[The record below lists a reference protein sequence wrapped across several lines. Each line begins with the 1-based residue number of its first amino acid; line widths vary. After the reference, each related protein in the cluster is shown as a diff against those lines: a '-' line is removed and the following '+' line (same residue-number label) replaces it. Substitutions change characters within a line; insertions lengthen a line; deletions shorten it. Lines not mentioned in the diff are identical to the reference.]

1 LFMDLIFSMEQNFI
15 QAILIALGGT
25 FKDILPI
32 ILVLGFFQA
41 VAIRKKIENL
51 PSIAFGLV
59 LVVVGLSIFIVGL
72 EKCVFPIG
80 TQMANQLTDLNFL
93 TSGDEN
99 IVASIKD
106 SIKIDPA
113 IYLWTYVFAFLIG
126 FSTTLAEPALIAVA
140 LKAKEITTGAISA
153 WGLRLSVAL
162 GVAFGVTLGVYRI
175 VTGNPL
181 HYYIAT
187 GYVFL
192 LVQTYFAPKMI
203 VPLAYDSGGVTTS
216 TVTVPL
222 IAALGIG
229 LASNVPGRSPL
240 IDGFGLIAFA
250 SLFPMITVMAYAMI
264 TEILAARKRTADKS

>member
-1 LFMDLIFSMEQNFI
+1 MEQNFF
-15 QAILIALGGT
+15 QLIISALGGT
-25 FKDILPI
+25 FIDILPI

-41 VAIRKKIENL
+41 VAIRKKIPNL
-51 PSIAFGLV
+51 PTIVFGLV

-99 IVASIKD
+99 VLAEIKTSIT
-106 SIKIDPA
+106 IDPA

-153 WGLRLSVAL
+153 WGLRISVAL

-175 VTGNPL
+175 VTGEPL

-264 TEILAARKRTADKS
+264 TEILAKRKRAIDNS

>member
-1 LFMDLIFSMEQNFI
+1 MEQDFI
-15 QAILIALGGT
+15 QSILSALGGT

-51 PSIAFGLV
+51 PTIAFGLV
-59 LVVVGLSIFIVGL
+59 LVVIGLSIFIVGL

-80 TQMANQLTDLNFL
+80 TQMANQLTDLKFL

-99 IVASIKD
+99 ILAAIKN
-106 SIKIDPA
+106 SVKIDPA

-153 WGLRLSVAL
+153 WGLRISVAL

-187 GYVFL
+187 GYAFL

-203 VPLAYDSGGVTTS
+203 IPLAYDSGGVTTS

-229 LASNVPGRSPL
+229 LAANVPGRSPL

-264 TEILAARKRTADKS
+264 TEILAARNKTADE

>member
-1 LFMDLIFSMEQNFI
+1 METGFLDSIRDALSRTFI
-15 QAILIALGGT
+15 
-25 FKDILPI
+25 DILPI
-32 ILVLGFFQA
+32 VLVLGFFQA
-41 VAIRKKIENL
+41 VAIRKKVPNPGRAL
-51 PSIAFGLV
+51 FGLL

-72 EKCVFPIG
+72 EKCVFPVG
-80 TQMANQLTDLNFL
+80 AQMANQLTDLNFL
-93 TSGDEN
+93 TSGDEAQ
-99 IVASIKD
+99 VKELQAS
-106 SIKIDPA
+106 SSIDPS
-113 IYLWTYVFAFLIG
+113 IYFWTYVFAFLIG

-153 WGLRLSVAL
+153 WWLRISVAL
-162 GVAFGVTLGVYRI
+162 GVAMGVALGAYRI
-175 VTGNPL
+175 VTGDPL
-181 HYYIAT
+181 HYYIAS
-187 GYVFL
+187 GYAFL
-192 LVQTYFAPKMI
+192 LAQTYFSPKMI

-264 TEILAARKRTADKS
+264 AEISAKSKRAPK

>member
-1 LFMDLIFSMEQNFI
+1 MEQNFI
-15 QAILIALGGT
+15 QAIVSALGGT

-51 PSIAFGLV
+51 PTIAFGLL

-93 TSGDEN
+93 TSGDESV
-99 IVASIKD
+99 IAAIKD

-153 WGLRLSVAL
+153 WGLRISVAL
-162 GVAFGVTLGVYRI
+162 GVAFGVNLGVYRI

-187 GYVFL
+187 GYAFL

-229 LASNVPGRSPL
+229 LAANVPGRSPL

>member
-1 LFMDLIFSMEQNFI
+1 MNSGILSTLFD
-15 QAILIALGGT
+15 ALFGT
-25 FKDILPI
+25 LLDILPI
-32 ILVLGFFQA
+32 ILVLSFFQA
-41 VAIRKKIENL
+41 VAIRKAIPHLKQKLI
-51 PSIAFGLV
+51 GL
-59 LVVVGLSIFIVGL
+59 LMVVVGLGIFIVGL
-72 EKCVFPIG
+72 EQCVFPIG
-80 TQMANQLTDLNFL
+80 SQMANQLTDLNFL
-93 TSGDEN
+93 AGN
-99 IVASIKD
+99 D
-106 SIKIDPA
+106 SALIETLKNSKQVNPE

-140 LKAKEITTGAISA
+140 YKARDITTGAISA
-153 WGLRLSVAL
+153 WGLRISVAL

-175 VTGNPL
+175 VMGNPL

-187 GYVFL
+187 GYAFL
-192 LVQTYFAPKMI
+192 LIQTWFAPKQI

-264 TEILAARKRTADKS
+264 TEKLSKRKEIDNLS

>member
-1 LFMDLIFSMEQNFI
+1 MGQDFI
-15 QAILIALGGT
+15 QSIVSALGGT

-32 ILVLGFFQA
+32 IMVLGFFQA

-51 PSIAFGLV
+51 PSIVFGLV

-99 IVASIKD
+99 VIAAIKD

-153 WGLRLSVAL
+153 WGLRISVAL

-187 GYVFL
+187 GYAFL

-229 LASNVPGRSPL
+229 LAANVPGRSPL